1 MCQLTKTRLLLTCTC
16 YWFSLALGALVDS
29 LWEIGH
35 LGSDILRDKSLVFI
49 DVLLPCILYTA
60 VHLSK
65 RLVAPLF
72 KAAKFNGKIN
82 WLSPAE
88 IFHDREEAVLTALTF
103 EGLSSSGRRKHPLL
117 LASFAPSTFVSWKRK
132 GFADSCQCYISSR
145 ANEFSSS
152 TTPVS

>member
-29 LWEIGH
+29 LWEVGH
-35 LGSDILRDKSLVFI
+35 LGSDILRDKSWVFI

-65 RLVAPLF
+65 HLVTPLLE
-72 KAAKFNGKIN
+72 AAKFYGKMN
-82 WLSPAE
+82 WLSLQRFFMTRKRPSWQRWSE
-88 IFHDREEAVLTALTF
+88 RLR
-103 EGLSSSGRRKHPLL
+103 SSERRKPPLL
-117 LASFAPSTFVSWKRK
+117 LASFAPSTFVSLKRRR
-132 GFADSCQCYISSR
+132 FADSCQYNISGL

-152 TTPVS
+152 TISVS